1 MKHKYLKLLLVVLM
15 GMAGLNVSAYDIAVE
30 NADGVTIYYNFINEG
45 TELSVCQGNG
55 VVEDFYSEDYSGS
68 VVIPASVSYEDNIY
82 PVTSIGKWAFQYCLG
97 LTAVTIPNSV
107 TFISEYAFSW
117 CENLS
122 SVYIPN
128 SVTAIGDAAFI
139 GCSKLTSITIPNSV
153 TTVGKEIFDSTGL
166 SSPLY
171 NATVFFYM
179 PPSYEGAYTIP
190 DGITTIAGSAF
201 SYCTGLTSIT
211 IPDCL
216 ASVGAGA
223 FDGTGLTSP
232 VYNAHVFVFM
242 PRTYEGAYTIPDG
255 ITSIGGSAFSRCTGL
270 TSITIP
276 DDVTD
281 IGGSAFWLCT
291 GLTSI
296 TIPDGVTSIGSWAFS
311 RCTGLSS
318 LTIPSNVSTINEST
332 FAGCTAL
339 SSITIP
345 EGVTS
350 IDDYAFEGCS
360 NLTTVSI
367 PNSLTTIGS
376 AVFNG
381 CTRLSSPLYNANLFV
396 RMPTSFSGSYTI
408 PSGITT
414 IANQAFLSCTGLTSV
429 TIPNSVTTIGVS
441 AFNGCT
447 GLTTIDIPNS
457 VSTIGDYAFAHCSNL
472 AAPVIFKTK
481 LLHMPSSYSGEYT
494 IPSGVTMIDVMAFYE
509 CKSLTAVNIPGS
521 VKTIGESAFWDC
533 SNLSSVTMENGVET
547 IGGGAFAGC
556 SSLTSMTFPSSV
568 TYIGRRALY
577 DVSWLRTLVFDNC
590 VPKFGTMV
598 IDDAYSKPAMD
609 VYFPAYA
616 YDYYSTY
623 LNCPIG
629 PTLHPQI
636 KIDRE
641 WTTYCATASFD
652 VPDGIEAYVVKNYED
667 GVVTLKKVT
676 TINEG
681 EGLLLKPAE
690 VGTFYDATVNDSPA
704 AYDSNLLKGVTE
716 ATAIEA
722 TDGEYTNFIFT
733 KVGDEIGFYPTNSGT
748 IPAYKAY
755 LQIPTASLSASA
767 AREGLSIVFE
777 NDETAVRTVSAADS
791 QDNDNWYT
799 LGGQRIA
806 KPTQQGIYIHQSK
819 KVVLK

>member
-1 MKHKYLKLLLVVLM
+1 M
-15 GMAGLNVSAYDIAVE
+15 GMAGMKVSAFDIAVE
-30 NADGVTIYYNFINEG
+30 NAEGVTIYYNFINGG
-45 TELSVCQGNG
+45 TELSVTQGYG
-55 VVEDFYSEDYSGS
+55 ADDFYSEDYSGS
-68 VVIPASVSYEDNIY
+68 VIIPASVSYNGNDYN
-82 PVTSIGKWAFQYCLG
+82 VTSIGKWAFQYCYG
-97 LTAVTIPNSV
+97 LTSVTIPNSV
-107 TFISEYAFSW
+107 TSIMEYAFSW

-171 NATVFFYM
+171 NATVFFYL
-179 PPSYEGAYTIP
+179 PRDYEGAYTIP
-190 DGITTIAGSAF
+190 DGITTIAGGAF
-201 SYCTGLTSIT
+201 SYCTRLTSIT

-242 PRTYEGAYTIPDG
+242 PRTYEGAYIIPDG
-255 ITSIGGSAFSRCTGL
+255 ITSIGGSAFSGCTGL

-276 DDVTD
+276 ESVTD
-281 IGGSAFWLCT
+281 IGGSAFWNCT

-296 TIPDGVTSIGSWAFS
+296 TIPNGVTTIGRYAFA
-311 RCTGLSS
+311 RCTG
-318 LTIPSNVSTINEST
+318 I
-332 FAGCTAL
+332 

-345 EGVTS
+345 EGVTN
-350 IDDYAFEGCS
+350 IDDNAFEECT

-367 PNSLTTIGS
+367 PSSLTTIGS
-376 AVFNG
+376 LVFNG
-381 CTRLSSPLYNANLFV
+381 CNRLNSPLYNANLFV

-414 IANQAFLSCTGLTSV
+414 IANQAFLRCTGLTSV
-429 TIPNSVTTIGVS
+429 TIPSSVRTIGVS

-447 GLTTIDIPNS
+447 GLTSITIPDGVTS
-457 VSTIGDYAFAHCSNL
+457 IGDYAFGHCSNL
-472 AAPVIFKTK
+472 SSPVIFKSK
-481 LLHMPSSYSGEYT
+481 LLHMPASYSGEYT

-509 CKSLTAVNIPGS
+509 CKSLTALNIPGS
-521 VKTIGESAFWDC
+521 VKSIGASAFWEC
-533 SNLSSVTMENGVET
+533 SNLSSITIENGLET
-547 IGGGAFAGC
+547 IGNGAFSGC
-556 SSLTSMTFPSSV
+556 SSLTSVTFPSSV

-577 DVSWLRTLVFDNC
+577 DVSWLNTLVFDNC

-598 IDDAYSKPAMD
+598 IDDAYGKPAMD
-609 VYFPAYA
+609 VYIPAYA

-629 PTLHPQI
+629 STLHPQI

-652 VPDGIEAYVVKNYED
+652 VPDGIEAYVVKSYED

-690 VGTFYDATVNDSPA
+690 VGTFYDVTLNGSPA
-704 AYDSNLLKGVTE
+704 AYDSNMLKGVTE
-716 ATAIEA
+716 ATAIAA

-733 KVGDEIGFYPTNSGT
+733 NGSKGLGFYPTNSGT
-748 IPAYKAY
+748 FPAYKAY
-755 LQIPTASLSASA
+755 LQISTASLSASA
-767 AREGLSIVFE
+767 RKGISLVFE
-777 NDETAVRTVSAADS
+777 DESTAIKSASTADS
-791 QDNDNWYT
+791 QDSDIWYT
-799 LGGQRIA
+799 LNGLRIS
-806 KPTQQGIYIHQSK
+806 KPVHKGLYIHQGK
-819 KVVLK
+819 KVNIK